1 MPAMKPKTR
10 QDLTVVELDGEAVIY
25 DDESGE
31 LHHLNPTATVVFS
44 LLDGT
49 ATVKELSADIADA
62 FQQPALEV
70 EKQVRTLLREF
81 RKVNLLEGNL
91 TNGQALKGK
100 KNGKAKGKKGRG

>member
-1 MPAMKPKTR
+1 LPAVKPKYR

-31 LHHLNPTATVVFS
+31 LHHLNPTATIVFN

-49 ATVKELSADIADA
+49 STIKELSADIADA
-62 FQQPALEV
+62 FEQPADEV

-91 TNGQALKGK
+91 MDGKSPKGK
-100 KNGKAKGKKGRG
+100 KNGKAKRSG

>member
-1 MPAMKPKTR
+1 LPAVKPRYR

-31 LHHLNPTATVVFS
+31 LHHLNPTATIVFN

-49 ATVKELSADIADA
+49 STIKELSADIADA
-62 FQQPALEV
+62 FEQPADEV

-91 TNGQALKGK
+91 MDGKSPKGK
-100 KNGKAKGKKGRG
+100 KNGKAKRSG

>member
-1 MPAMKPKTR
+1 VKPRYR

-31 LHHLNPTATVVFS
+31 LHHLNPTATIVFN

-49 ATVKELSADIADA
+49 STIKELSADIADA
-62 FQQPALEV
+62 FEQPADEV

-91 TNGQALKGK
+91 MDGKSPKGK
-100 KNGKAKGKKGRG
+100 KNGKAKRSG